1 MGAGNS
7 AYVTSPVGFIVSW
20 LLVLFGVAIV
30 ATITGALVGFLIDFL
45 LKEGQGM
52 GASGYRDHIVVCGWN
67 STARELIA
75 ELDGDDYDRKIVLI
89 HEADKNPAGAG
100 VYFVNGD
107 VTNGDD
113 LKRAGIEEAM
123 AAVVCPADPT
133 NEADMR
139 SILAVMA
146 IESIAPQVRTVVE
159 VNNPAHVEHFRR
171 AKADEIMVTSRIASR
186 LLARSS
192 LYPGLAELV
201 TDIVSGGEGSEL
213 YRVNLPD
220 DYIGQSI
227 DELSTRL
234 RAEHAAT
241 LLAIG
246 RGGRAFVN
254 PPPDFRLEIGDD
266 ALVVAESLGTLE
278 PMDADYTE
286 TPPAERLEVVRG
298 SSPTSAAASGRLRSP
313 ELARPAGVA
322 AYDRALLL
330 GLGPEAGLE
339 VAHLLAQ
346 SLVGRRQDA
355 DGEQPGVAGAA
366 DRDGGHRY
374 AGRHLHDG
382 QQRVEPVELL
392 ERHRHPDDRQRR
404 HRGEHAGQVGGPAG
418 AGDDDTQPAARG
430 LLAVGE
436 HLLRH
441 PMGGDHVGLE
451 GDAELLQRLRGGLH
465 HRPVGVG
472 AHHDP
477 DRWLTHVTDG
487 GHSLSSP
494 NSPANQAAACRARSR
509 QSARSSP

>member
-1 MGAGNS
+1 M
-7 AYVTSPVGFIVSW
+7 VSW

-89 HEADKNPAGAG
+89 HEADKNPAGPG

-123 AAVVCPADPT
+123 AAVVCPADPS

-220 DYIGQSI
+220 DFIGHSI
-227 DELSTRL
+227 DELSARL

-286 TPPAERLEVVRG
+286 TA
-298 SSPTSAAASGRLRSP
+298 
-313 ELARPAGVA
+313 
-322 AYDRALLL
+322 
-330 GLGPEAGLE
+330 
-339 VAHLLAQ
+339 
-346 SLVGRRQDA
+346 
-355 DGEQPGVAGAA
+355 
-366 DRDGGHRY
+366 
-374 AGRHLHDG
+374 
-382 QQRVEPVELL
+382 
-392 ERHRHPDDRQRR
+392 
-404 HRGEHAGQVGGPAG
+404 
-418 AGDDDTQPAARG
+418 
-430 LLAVGE
+430 
-436 HLLRH
+436 
-441 PMGGDHVGLE
+441 
-451 GDAELLQRLRGGLH
+451 
-465 HRPVGVG
+465 
-472 AHHDP
+472 
-477 DRWLTHVTDG
+477 
-487 GHSLSSP
+487 
-494 NSPANQAAACRARSR
+494 
-509 QSARSSP
+509 

>member
-1 MGAGNS
+1 MRWRAKTLVASIFSAPLLRRIGYHVSVMTRNVDKTFFLRLFAGLFCVVLVAAFAVNAAEGSRDSAASWFKDLGRNFYWGVTTVMGAGDPS
-7 AYVTSPVGFIVSW
+7 HVDSLVGFIISW

-89 HEADKNPAGAG
+89 HGADKNPAGAG

-107 VTNGDD
+107 VTSADD
-113 LKRAGIEEAM
+113 LRRAGIEEAM
-123 AAVVCPADPT
+123 AAVVCPADPS
-133 NEADMR
+133 NESDMR
-139 SILAVMA
+139 SILTVMA

-220 DYIGQSI
+220 EYIGLSI
-227 DELSTRL
+227 DELSAKL

-246 RGGRAFVN
+246 RDGRAFVN
-254 PPPDFRLEIGDD
+254 PPPDFRLELGDD

-278 PMDADYTE
+278 PMDADYTDE
-286 TPPAERLEVVRG
+286 TV
-298 SSPTSAAASGRLRSP
+298 
-313 ELARPAGVA
+313 
-322 AYDRALLL
+322 
-330 GLGPEAGLE
+330 
-339 VAHLLAQ
+339 
-346 SLVGRRQDA
+346 
-355 DGEQPGVAGAA
+355 
-366 DRDGGHRY
+366 
-374 AGRHLHDG
+374 
-382 QQRVEPVELL
+382 
-392 ERHRHPDDRQRR
+392 
-404 HRGEHAGQVGGPAG
+404 
-418 AGDDDTQPAARG
+418 
-430 LLAVGE
+430 
-436 HLLRH
+436 
-441 PMGGDHVGLE
+441 
-451 GDAELLQRLRGGLH
+451 
-465 HRPVGVG
+465 
-472 AHHDP
+472 
-477 DRWLTHVTDG
+477 
-487 GHSLSSP
+487 
-494 NSPANQAAACRARSR
+494 
-509 QSARSSP
+509 

>member
-1 MGAGNS
+1 MLGRARGFISKGLIAAIFSAPLLRRIGYHVGKLTKNVDRTFFIRLFAGLFFIVLIASAVVTAVEGPRGSVGEFFSTLGNGFYWGVTTVMGAGDS
-7 AYVTSPVGFIVSW
+7 SYVTSPVGYVVSW

-52 GASGYRDHIVVCGWN
+52 GAAGYRDHIVVCGWN

-89 HEADKNPAGAG
+89 HETDKNPAGAG

-107 VTNGDD
+107 VTNADD
-113 LKRAGIEEAM
+113 LRRAGIEEAM
-123 AAVVCPADPT
+123 AAVICPADAS

-139 SILAVMA
+139 SILTVMA

-220 DYIGQSI
+220 SYTGHSI
-227 DELSTRL
+227 DELSTKL

-246 RGGRAFVN
+246 RGSRAFVN
-254 PPPDFRLEIGDD
+254 PPPDFRLELGDD

-286 TPPAERLEVVRG
+286 TA
-298 SSPTSAAASGRLRSP
+298 
-313 ELARPAGVA
+313 
-322 AYDRALLL
+322 
-330 GLGPEAGLE
+330 
-339 VAHLLAQ
+339 
-346 SLVGRRQDA
+346 
-355 DGEQPGVAGAA
+355 
-366 DRDGGHRY
+366 
-374 AGRHLHDG
+374 
-382 QQRVEPVELL
+382 
-392 ERHRHPDDRQRR
+392 
-404 HRGEHAGQVGGPAG
+404 
-418 AGDDDTQPAARG
+418 
-430 LLAVGE
+430 
-436 HLLRH
+436 
-441 PMGGDHVGLE
+441 
-451 GDAELLQRLRGGLH
+451 
-465 HRPVGVG
+465 
-472 AHHDP
+472 
-477 DRWLTHVTDG
+477 
-487 GHSLSSP
+487 
-494 NSPANQAAACRARSR
+494 
-509 QSARSSP
+509 

>member
-1 MGAGNS
+1 LRRRAKALFASVFTTPLLRRIGYHVRVMTQNVDKTFFIRLFIGLFCVVLIAAAIVTVAEGPDEGESHTVSGFFAKLGNSFYWGVTTVMGAGDPSYVSS
-7 AYVTSPVGFIVSW
+7 AVGFVVSW

-89 HEADKNPAGAG
+89 HAADKNPAGSG

-107 VTNGDD
+107 VTSADD
-113 LKRAGIEEAM
+113 LRRAGIEEAM
-123 AAVVCPADPT
+123 AAVVCPADPS
-133 NEADMR
+133 NESDMR

-171 AKADEIMVTSRIASR
+171 AHADEIMVTSRIASR

-220 DYIGQSI
+220 AYIGLSI
-227 DELSTRL
+227 DDLSAKMRS
-234 RAEHAAT
+234 EHAAT

-254 PPPDFRLEIGDD
+254 PPPDFRLELGDD

-278 PMDADYTE
+278 PMDADYTDE
-286 TPPAERLEVVRG
+286 TV
-298 SSPTSAAASGRLRSP
+298 
-313 ELARPAGVA
+313 
-322 AYDRALLL
+322 
-330 GLGPEAGLE
+330 
-339 VAHLLAQ
+339 
-346 SLVGRRQDA
+346 
-355 DGEQPGVAGAA
+355 
-366 DRDGGHRY
+366 
-374 AGRHLHDG
+374 
-382 QQRVEPVELL
+382 
-392 ERHRHPDDRQRR
+392 
-404 HRGEHAGQVGGPAG
+404 
-418 AGDDDTQPAARG
+418 
-430 LLAVGE
+430 
-436 HLLRH
+436 
-441 PMGGDHVGLE
+441 
-451 GDAELLQRLRGGLH
+451 
-465 HRPVGVG
+465 
-472 AHHDP
+472 
-477 DRWLTHVTDG
+477 
-487 GHSLSSP
+487 
-494 NSPANQAAACRARSR
+494 
-509 QSARSSP
+509 

>member
-1 MGAGNS
+1 MHCAWRAKTLFVSIFAAPLLRRIGYHVSVMTRNVDKTFFIRLFAGLFFVVLVAALIVTAVEGDRSSVGSWFGDLGTSFYWGVTTVMGAGDS
-7 AYVTSPVGFIVSW
+7 SYVTSPVGFVVSW

-139 SILAVMA
+139 SILTVMA

-234 RAEHAAT
+234 RAEHSAT

-286 TPPAERLEVVRG
+286 TAERSSLVEEV
-298 SSPTSAAASGRLRSP
+298 AQ
-313 ELARPAGVA
+313 RPSRDPATC
-322 AYDRALLL
+322 L
-330 GLGPEAGLE
+330 GLSP
-339 VAHLLAQ
+339 VFRD
-346 SLVGRRQDA
+346 RR
-355 DGEQPGVAGAA
+355 
-366 DRDGGHRY
+366 
-374 AGRHLHDG
+374 
-382 QQRVEPVELL
+382 
-392 ERHRHPDDRQRR
+392 
-404 HRGEHAGQVGGPAG
+404 
-418 AGDDDTQPAARG
+418 
-430 LLAVGE
+430 
-436 HLLRH
+436 
-441 PMGGDHVGLE
+441 
-451 GDAELLQRLRGGLH
+451 
-465 HRPVGVG
+465 
-472 AHHDP
+472 
-477 DRWLTHVTDG
+477 
-487 GHSLSSP
+487 
-494 NSPANQAAACRARSR
+494 
-509 QSARSSP
+509 

>member
-1 MGAGNS
+1 MGAFFGKLGNSFYWGITTVMGAGDS
-7 AYVTSPVGFIVSW
+7 SYVTSPIGFVVSW

-89 HEADKNPAGAG
+89 HEADKNPGGAG

-107 VTNGDD
+107 VTNSDD
-113 LKRAGIEEAM
+113 LRRAGIEEAM
-123 AAVVCPADPT
+123 AAVICPADAS

-139 SILAVMA
+139 SILTVMA
-146 IESIAPQVRTVVE
+146 IESIAPEVRTVVE

-220 DYIGQSI
+220 SYIGHSI
-227 DELSTRL
+227 DELSTKL
-234 RAEHAAT
+234 RAEHSAT

-286 TPPAERLEVVRG
+286 TGV
-298 SSPTSAAASGRLRSP
+298 SMSGRCARSEAELRRTAG
-313 ELARPAGVA
+313 LAAD
-322 AYDRALLL
+322 DRALLL
-330 GLGPEAGLE
+330 RLGLEAGLE
-339 VAHLLAQ
+339 VGHLLTQA
-346 SLVGRRQDA
+346 LVGRRR
-355 DGEQPGVAGAA
+355 GCGP
-366 DRDGGHRY
+366 R
-374 AGRHLHDG
+374 AGRRCG
-382 QQRVEPVELL
+382 
-392 ERHRHPDDRQRR
+392 RR
-404 HRGEHAGQVGGPAG
+404 RRPRWPPGPRRA
-418 AGDDDTQPAARG
+418 
-430 LLAVGE
+430 
-436 HLLRH
+436 
-441 PMGGDHVGLE
+441 
-451 GDAELLQRLRGGLH
+451 
-465 HRPVGVG
+465 
-472 AHHDP
+472 
-477 DRWLTHVTDG
+477 
-487 GHSLSSP
+487 S
-494 NSPANQAAACRARSR
+494 ARSR
-509 QSARSSP
+509 AASRGRRAA